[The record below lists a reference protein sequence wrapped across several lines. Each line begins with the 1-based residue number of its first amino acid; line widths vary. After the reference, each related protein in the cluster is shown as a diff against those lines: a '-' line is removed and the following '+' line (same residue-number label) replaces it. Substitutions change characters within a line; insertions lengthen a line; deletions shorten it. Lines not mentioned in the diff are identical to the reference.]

1 MDAWRPGLWPPFLA
15 SVSSS
20 HAQQTIRVG
29 WTIPAEESKYWM
41 MRRPAEFPDLGKTYN
56 IEWTQFQGTAPM
68 TQALAAGAL
77 DCATQAPLSLANGV
91 VGGNLKAYIVAQHVF
106 EKPGGF
112 SVYWAVKDDSPI
124 KTIADLKGKTIGI
137 SVIGGGTQGPFT
149 MLLKQNGVDPA
160 KDIKLVEVGFAVSED
175 ALRQGRVDA
184 VNMNQPFA
192 ARAEA
197 KGGTRKLFSLSEAM
211 PNIVHIL
218 EACRADFVDKNPELV
233 KAYVRDITSG
243 MKKALANRE
252 ETLKVVSEVLK
263 APIPVLDTYLLKD
276 NDFGRDPGAA
286 PNFEAIQKMLDIYAA
301 DGHAA
306 EDGRRAVQAPDH
318 RRAAAIARSEAVST
332 GLCDRRRALR
342 YPAYGACERDF
353 AHEKMAIPRDDRWP
367 RSCAPPRLHARDGAR
382 RRGDRQA
389 DDRRGQHEGRADA
402 LQHDPRFPGRCRQG
416 RDRGG
421 RRHAAGIRHHFG
433 LRRHQ
438 HEP

>member
-1 MDAWRPGLWPPFLA
+1 MRIPSKWIVAAGAAVAVLA
-15 SVSSS
+15 GVNSS

-56 IEWTQFQGTAPM
+56 VEWTQFQGTAPM
-68 TQALAAGAL
+68 TQA
-77 DCATQAPLSLANGV
+77 PLSLSNGV

-124 KTIADLKGKTIGI
+124 KTIADLKDKTVGI
-137 SVIGGGTQGPFT
+137 SVIGGGTYGPFA
-149 MLLKQNGVDPA
+149 MLLQKNGVDPK

-197 KGGTRKLFSLSEAM
+197 KGGTRKLFSLSEEM

-218 EACRADFVDKNPELV
+218 EACRADFVDKNPDLV
-233 KAYVRDITSG
+233 KTYVRDITSG

-263 APIPVLDTYLLKD
+263 APVSVLDTYLLKD

-286 PNFEAIQKMLDIYAA
+286 PNFDAIQKMLDIYAA
-301 DGHAA
+301 TGMLPKMDVAQFKHPTI
-306 EDGRRAVQAPDH
+306 VAP
-318 RRAAAIARSEAVST
+318 
-332 GLCDRRRALR
+332 
-342 YPAYGACERDF
+342 
-353 AHEKMAIPRDDRWP
+353 
-367 RSCAPPRLHARDGAR
+367 
-382 RRGDRQA
+382 
-389 DDRRGQHEGRADA
+389 
-402 LQHDPRFPGRCRQG
+402 LQ
-416 RDRGG
+416 
-421 RRHAAGIRHHFG
+421 
-433 LRRHQ
+433 
-438 HEP
+438 

>member
-1 MDAWRPGLWPPFLA
+1 MRMVSKWVMAAGAAA
-15 SVSSS
+15 SIVASASAVN
-20 HAQQTIRVG
+20 AQQSIRVG

-41 MRRPAEFPDLGKTYN
+41 MRRPAEFLNLGKTYN

-112 SVYWAVKDDSPI
+112 SVYWAVMDDSPI
-124 KTIADLKGKTIGI
+124 KKISDLKDKTVGI
-137 SVIGGGTQGPFT
+137 SVIGGGTYGPFA
-149 MLLKQNGVDPA
+149 MLLQKNGVDPK

-197 KGGTRKLFSLSEAM
+197 KGGTRKLFSLSEEM

-263 APIPVLDTYLLKD
+263 APVPVLDTYLLKD

-286 PNFEAIQKMLDIYAA
+286 PNFPAIQKMLDIYAETGMLPKMDVA
-301 DGHAA
+301 QFKHPSI
-306 EDGRRAVQAPDH
+306 VAP
-318 RRAAAIARSEAVST
+318 IE
-332 GLCDRRRALR
+332 
-342 YPAYGACERDF
+342 
-353 AHEKMAIPRDDRWP
+353 
-367 RSCAPPRLHARDGAR
+367 
-382 RRGDRQA
+382 
-389 DDRRGQHEGRADA
+389 
-402 LQHDPRFPGRCRQG
+402 
-416 RDRGG
+416 
-421 RRHAAGIRHHFG
+421 
-433 LRRHQ
+433 
-438 HEP
+438 

>member
-1 MDAWRPGLWPPFLA
+1 MKRSTSKWFLA
-15 SVSSS
+15 ATVAACTLGSVGAS

-41 MRRPAEFPDLGKTYN
+41 MRRPAEFPNLGKTYN
-56 IEWTQFQGTAPM
+56 VEWTQFQGTSPM

-91 VGGNLKAYIVAQHVF
+91 VGGNLKAYIVAQHVY

-112 SVYWAVKDDSPI
+112 SVYWAVMDDSPI
-124 KTIADLKGKTIGI
+124 KKIADLKGKTVGI
-137 SVIGGGTQGPFT
+137 SVLGGGTYGPFA
-149 MLLKQNGVDPA
+149 MLLKKNGVDP
-160 KDIKLVEVGFAVSED
+160 KEDIKLVETSFSISED

-197 KGGTRKLFSLSEAM
+197 KGGTRKLFSLSEEM

-233 KAYVRDITSG
+233 KAYVRDITLG
-243 MKKALANRE
+243 MKKALADRA
-252 ETLKVVSEVLK
+252 ETLKVVSEQLK

-301 DGHAA
+301 TGMLPKLDVAQFKHPTI
-306 EDGRRAVQAPDH
+306 VAP
-318 RRAAAIARSEAVST
+318 
-332 GLCDRRRALR
+332 
-342 YPAYGACERDF
+342 
-353 AHEKMAIPRDDRWP
+353 
-367 RSCAPPRLHARDGAR
+367 
-382 RRGDRQA
+382 
-389 DDRRGQHEGRADA
+389 
-402 LQHDPRFPGRCRQG
+402 LQ
-416 RDRGG
+416 
-421 RRHAAGIRHHFG
+421 
-433 LRRHQ
+433 
-438 HEP
+438 